1 MGGVFSPAEVQIADD
16 SLAERDGGFDSAY
29 DGFVEGALHTGDG
42 RGAVWADGYQF
53 SDHRIVERRDGV
65 AAVDVR
71 VHPDADAAGGVV
83 KVDRAGG
90 GSEIVG
96 GIFRIDAEFDGVSQ
110 GAKVIEFGAEAFA
123 GSDFDLLFDQV
134 DPVDLFG
141 HRMFDL
147 DTGIHFEKV
156 KVAGIINEE
165 LHRTGIFVLNGLGQF
180 DGGFPHPFTEI
191 AIEKGGGGF
200 F

>member
-1 MGGVFSPAEVQIADD
+1 MPM
-16 SLAERDGGFDSAY
+16 
-29 DGFVEGALHTGDG
+29 
-42 RGAVWADGYQF
+42 
-53 SDHRIVERRDGV
+53 
-65 AAVDVR
+65 
-71 VHPDADAAGGVV
+71 PPGGVV

-96 GIFRIDAEFDGVSQ
+96 GILRIDAEFDGVSQ

-123 GSDFDLLFDQV
+123 GGDFDLLFDQV

-156 KVAGIINEE
+156 KVAGIIDEK
-165 LHRTGIFVLNGLGQF
+165 LHRTGVFVLNGLGQF
-180 DGGFPHPFTEI
+180 DGGFPHAFTEI
-191 AIEKGGGGF
+191 AIEKGGGRF
-200 F
+200 FEKFLVAALDRAVAFADMDNFTALIA